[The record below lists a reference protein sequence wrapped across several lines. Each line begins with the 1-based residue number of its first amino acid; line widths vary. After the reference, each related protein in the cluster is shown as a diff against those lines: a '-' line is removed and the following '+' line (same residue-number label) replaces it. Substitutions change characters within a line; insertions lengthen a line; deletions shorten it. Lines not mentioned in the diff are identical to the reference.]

1 MDAQEMKDTT
11 RRWMTGIFDNGNFD
25 LIEELT
31 AESYTFHHPRL
42 GVVER
47 DAYAD
52 LANLFRSAFPD
63 LNNTFEEQVVEGNT
77 VVTRGT
83 TRGTHQGPL
92 GDLPATGKT
101 VALQWVVFT
110 RFDGDRI
117 VEDWQTYD
125 ALALMNQLGVIP
137 EDG

>member
-11 RRWMTGIFDNGNFD
+11 RRWMTGIFDNGDFD
-25 LIEELT
+25 LINELT
-31 AESYTFHHPRL
+31 ADEYTFDHPRL
-42 GVVER
+42 GLVKREAFTDMV
-47 DAYAD
+47 
-52 LANLFRSAFPD
+52 NVFRTACPD
-63 LNNTFEEQVVEGNT
+63 LNNTFEEQVVEGNV

-83 TRGTHQGPL
+83 TRGTHLGPF

-101 VALQWVVFT
+101 VALPWVVFT

-117 VEDWQTYD
+117 VEDWQVYD
-125 ALALMNQLGVIP
+125 GLRVMNQLGVIA